1 MNKSAGESNV
11 SDYPMWIHVRRG
23 LWVSAEQD
31 GGIPDF
37 VIVREPV
44 RGVLRH
50 PHLKEAR
57 HGRARGAPAV
67 DEILLHAADFRDVEV
82 RGDEVA
88 VGQHQVKGRV
98 RVVGE
103 DRAKLADVHPLAS
116 AVRWVRSDYRR

>member
-44 RGVLRH
+44 RGSPRDWLLRWR
-50 PHLKEAR
+50 LGDVRER
-57 HGRARGAPAV
+57 F
-67 DEILLHAADFRDVEV
+67 LSAADAKAYVHTDTATPVEHRGRPSGATV
-82 RGDEVA
+82 RTL
-88 VGQHQVKGRV
+88 GRT
-98 RVVGE
+98 
-103 DRAKLADVHPLAS
+103 P
-116 AVRWVRSDYRR
+116 